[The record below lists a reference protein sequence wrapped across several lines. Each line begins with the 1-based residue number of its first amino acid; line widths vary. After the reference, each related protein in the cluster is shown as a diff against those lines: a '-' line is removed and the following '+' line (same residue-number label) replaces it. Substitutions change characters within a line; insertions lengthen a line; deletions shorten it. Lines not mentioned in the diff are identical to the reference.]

1 MSTFLLRD
9 RSWDKGRGPNEL
21 NSSFLH
27 LEAVF
32 STSQAEPLSFK
43 HQLPLPQEA
52 LLPEERS
59 ARMKSKGRGLL
70 KEWGR
75 LGHGYR
81 PFHETQLLTCVKER
95 KCQAAGRD
103 VYPLIPGPQCCRREC
118 FSAIYPGPVRASGLG
133 PGSLTGMDSSGT
145 NHRKPSMCCAG
156 ALTPK
161 VLCVCLAGSWKLAC
175 VCKRSLRKT
184 KAPGKHLSKPRKQPI
199 SLHYEVLARAW

>member
-1 MSTFLLRD
+1 MSRRRKTHEHTCACMSTFLLRD

-52 LLPEERS
+52 LLPQERS

-103 VYPLIPGPQCCRREC
+103 VYPLIPGPNAAEG
-118 FSAIYPGPVRASGLG
+118 SAFLLSTRVQSEHLAWVLG
-133 PGSLTGMDSSGT
+133 
-145 NHRKPSMCCAG
+145 H
-156 ALTPK
+156 
-161 VLCVCLAGSWKLAC
+161 
-175 VCKRSLRKT
+175 
-184 KAPGKHLSKPRKQPI
+184 
-199 SLHYEVLARAW
+199 